1 MFLKRRWF
9 NASLMRWAQRHRT
22 VTALVLTLVVVTGI
36 VAFWTASRLG
46 VFAASMSSDLKKVER
61 ANGAPAWWVGRS
73 FAGLQLTRVVPAGGN
88 RVAAFGYGTCHRHG
102 SRLDPFTAPRC
113 GYPLWIQVTNRQYS
127 LSSDD
132 VPKQLDGTCARIR
145 VRGAPAAVG
154 TDGVV
159 IYSGDQQIA
168 VLGPPELVGRALVAL
183 RPVQGSASLRGPTL
197 DVSPLADCVASKGS
211 FASVSSRL
219 AGLAAKLHLPVVSAG
234 PWFNDGQRIN
244 AEADGA
250 ALVLEYSS
258 CGTDTANGDCGEV
271 LSISSEP
278 FDAGAIGSELQ
289 GANCERTTVA
299 GAPAVIWSANAG
311 GASTAGVIVFTD
323 HATISLANQLNLYPI
338 DQKGLRRV
346 AQALRPVTPA
356 TTLPAPSY
364 DVAKLLGHC
373 AKVK

>member
-1 MFLKRRWF
+1 
-9 NASLMRWAQRHRT
+9 
-22 VTALVLTLVVVTGI
+22 
-36 VAFWTASRLG
+36 
-46 VFAASMSSDLKKVER
+46 
-61 ANGAPAWWVGRS
+61 
-73 FAGLQLTRVVPAGGN
+73 
-88 RVAAFGYGTCHRHG
+88 
-102 SRLDPFTAPRC
+102 
-113 GYPLWIQVTNRQYS
+113 
-127 LSSDD
+127 
-132 VPKQLDGTCARIR
+132 
-145 VRGAPAAVG
+145 
-154 TDGVV
+154 
-159 IYSGDQQIA
+159 
-168 VLGPPELVGRALVAL
+168 VAL